1 MHGVEDPVASLLAD
15 QAGLVTRGQLLSAG
29 VGADA
34 IRWRTGRAWRIVL
47 PGVLA
52 TFTGELTWR
61 HRLIAAQLWAGPA
74 AALAS
79 FTAVRWHDVGDVP
92 PDGLVRVLVP
102 HPQNPRRHSFVV
114 ARRTARPDA
123 HPWSRPPLMICS
135 RPRALVDAAR
145 ELRTHERARSLLIE
159 AVQRRHV
166 RECDLWEELEAGAIR
181 GSAHVRTAL
190 REVSTGAW
198 SPPESDA
205 LSLLAASPRLPHVWP
220 NPVLEAPGKVVLPSP
235 DGWIDEVGLAIQV
248 HSRRY
253 HLRDDDWESTVEAGT
268 VLGEY
273 GVPVVGTT
281 PTALRDDPARFVR
294 RVESAYAHLLRA
306 GSRPRVA
313 MRPRG
318 PGLVR

>member
-1 MHGVEDPVASLLAD
+1 MEEPIVTLLAG
-15 QAGLVTRGQLLSAG
+15 QAGLVTRAQLLSAG
-29 VGADA
+29 VSVDA
-34 IRWRTGRAWRIVL
+34 IRWRTGRQWRLVL
-47 PGVLA
+47 PGVVA

-79 FTAVRWHDVGDVP
+79 FSAVQWHDVGDVP
-92 PDGLVRVLVP
+92 QDGLVRVLVP
-102 HPQNPRRHSFVV
+102 RPQSPRRHSFVV
-114 ARRTARPDA
+114 ARSTARPDA
-123 HPWSRPPLMICS
+123 HPWSRSPLMICS
-135 RPRALVDAAR
+135 RARALVDAAR
-145 ELRTHERARSLLIE
+145 ELRTQERARGLLIE

-166 RECDLWEELEAGAIR
+166 RERDLWEELEAGPVR
-181 GSAHVRTAL
+181 CSAHVRSAL
-190 REVSTGAW
+190 REVAAGAW

-205 LSLLAASPRLPHVWP
+205 LRLLADSPRLPHVWP
-220 NPVLEAPGKVVLPSP
+220 NPELEGPGNVALPSP

-253 HLRDDDWESTVEAGT
+253 HARDAQWESTIESGT
-268 VLGEY
+268 ALGEY
-273 GVPVVGTT
+273 GVPVVGVT
-281 PTALRDDPARFVR
+281 PSALRDDPARFVR

-306 GSRPRVA
+306 GHRPQVT